1 MRTLILISFLF
12 LGACKQAYDPPVIST
27 DHAYLVVDGFINN
40 GPDSTVIT
48 LSRTFKLN
56 DSVTT
61 APAELSAQVS
71 VQGSDNSL
79 FPLPELGNGNYG
91 VPSLILNP
99 AQQYRLHIATSDG
112 KLYRS
117 DYVPLKSSP
126 PIDSVNWINSDNGLQ
141 FYVSTHD
148 PENASHYYRWNYV
161 ETYEFHSLYYST
173 LEYENGVLQTRDP
186 NNIYFCWLTD
196 NSTNIFLGTSAK
208 LARDLIYEAPLALV
222 PPNSWKIGIEY
233 SILVDQY
240 VLTPEAYNFW
250 LNLQVNTEQIG
261 SLFSPEPSTLAGNLH
276 CLTDS
281 TEPVVGYVSAG
292 TLSKQRIFITPD
304 QIPNW
309 IPEGYPIGCVEQSV
323 TATPDSLELF
333 LGAGFFIPIDWKPP
347 APPDD
352 HVDFSQA
359 NCVDCTTHGTNVKP
373 SFWP

>member
-1 MRTLILISFLF
+1 MNMKKLILILF
-12 LGACKQAYDPPVIST
+12 ILSAACKEAYDPPVIST

-141 FYVSTHD
+141 F
-148 PENASHYYRWNYV
+148 
-161 ETYEFHSLYYST
+161 
-173 LEYENGVLQTRDP
+173 
-186 NNIYFCWLTD
+186 
-196 NSTNIFLGTSAK
+196 
-208 LARDLIYEAPLALV
+208 
-222 PPNSWKIGIEY
+222 
-233 SILVDQY
+233 
-240 VLTPEAYNFW
+240 
-250 LNLQVNTEQIG
+250 
-261 SLFSPEPSTLAGNLH
+261 
-276 CLTDS
+276 
-281 TEPVVGYVSAG
+281 
-292 TLSKQRIFITPD
+292 
-304 QIPNW
+304 
-309 IPEGYPIGCVEQSV
+309 
-323 TATPDSLELF
+323 
-333 LGAGFFIPIDWKPP
+333 
-347 APPDD
+347 
-352 HVDFSQA
+352 
-359 NCVDCTTHGTNVKP
+359 
-373 SFWP
+373 